1 MRTLFFLCILLGA
14 LTAWG
19 APLPRV
25 IYSAQGGKVKSFDPV
40 LADDL
45 GSFNIIGALFDTLLQ
60 YDYTARPYRLKP
72 SMLAEMPRFSADF
85 RSCRFKLRSDLRF
98 ADHALFKND
107 TKAGRITADDVLYS
121 LKRLCDPRKNSP
133 LYWILRGKIAG
144 MEKFRTAAAAAA
156 PFDFSPYDTCVSGM
170 IKHNDLEFSLC
181 FTSPQPRFLYLLA
194 MPSTAIVSRKAEEF
208 YKGKFADFPVSSGP
222 FLLKSH
228 QRDYKLHL
236 VRNPAFRKEYFAQAQ
251 SPADRT
257 RPLPLADEIILYTVK
272 QPVTAWLLFL
282 QGKTDYNAIGK
293 DDADLIAGGD
303 LPGALSKRGIKL
315 LRSPSFEVR
324 YIGFNC
330 SDPLLGKN
338 KKLRQ
343 ALSLAYNVS
352 TRIAHANNQLLR
364 AHTPIP
370 PGVAGHDENFK
381 NPWSSDDLEKAKQL
395 LAEAGFPGGIDP
407 ATKKPLRLTFDQS
420 GDTTSHRQIAE
431 LTQKEFKALGIELEC
446 IFNFKPRFFDR
457 LRRNRMQLFR
467 LSWTGDYPDA
477 ENFLQL
483 FYSGNAGS
491 CNRANFS
498 MEAFDRLYEK
508 IVAMPDSPEREEL
521 CKKAAAMAADNAAW
535 IFEGFPVSYQLL
547 NPWLENFLPHD
558 FEFTR
563 FKYLTVDPGIRLQKQ
578 KEFRPLNLSELR

>member
-1 MRTLFFLCILLGA
+1 MRFCLLFATLFAALLLIGE
-14 LTAWG
+14 T
-19 APLPRV
+19 PRI

-45 GSFNIIGALFDTLLQ
+45 GSFNIIGALFDTLVQ
-60 YDYTARPYRLKP
+60 YDYTKRPYTLKP
-72 SMLAEMPRFSADF
+72 AMLAEMPRFSKDF
-85 RSCRFKLRSDLRF
+85 RSCRFKLRKDLNF
-98 ADHALFKND
+98 QSHKVFSSSNKG
-107 TKAGRITADDVLYS
+107 TKITTDDVFFS

-144 MEKFRTAAAAAA
+144 MEEFRKAAFKAQ
-156 PFDFSPYDTCVSGM
+156 PYDFTPYDLTIPGM
-170 IKHNDLEFSLC
+170 IKHNDHEFTLC

-194 MPSTAIVSRKAEEF
+194 MPSTAVVSREAEMF
-208 YKGKFADFPVSSGP
+208 FKNRFGDHPVSSGP
-222 FLLKSH
+222 FCIKNYR
-228 QRDYKLHL
+228 RDYKLHL
-236 VRNPAFRKEYFAQAQ
+236 VRNLNFRKEYFAGAATA
-251 SPADRT
+251 ADRK
-257 RPLPLADEIILYTVK
+257 RPLPLADEIVLFTVK

-282 QGKTDYNAIGK
+282 QGKIDYNAIGK
-293 DDADLIAGGD
+293 DDADLVTGGE
-303 LPGALSKRGIKL
+303 LPKALKSRGIKL

-343 ALSLAYNVS
+343 ALSLAYNVQR
-352 TRIAHANNQLLR
+352 RIVHANSQLLR

-370 PGVAGHDENFK
+370 PGVAGHDENFL
-381 NPWSSDDLEKAKQL
+381 NRWSTDDLVKAKQL

-407 ATKKPLRLTFDQS
+407 ATGRPLRLTFDQS

-431 LTQKEFKALGIELEC
+431 MTQKEFQELGIELEC

-491 CNRANFS
+491 CNRTNFS
-498 MEAFDRLYEK
+498 SKEFDRLYEK
-508 IVAMPDSPEREEL
+508 IVAMPDSPERVKL
-521 CKKAAAMAADNAAW
+521 CREAAAHAAAEAPW
-535 IFEGFPVSYQLL
+535 ILEGYPVSYQML
-547 NPWLENFLPHD
+547 NSWIENFLPHD

-563 FKYLTVDPGIRLQKQ
+563 LKYLTVDPAKRTKLQK
-578 KEFRPLNLSELR
+578 KLTPLDFSELR

>member
-1 MRTLFFLCILLGA
+1 MRFCSILATLFAALLLCGE
-14 LTAWG
+14 T
-19 APLPRV
+19 PRI

-45 GSFNIIGALFDTLLQ
+45 GSFNIIGALFDTLVQ
-60 YDYTARPYRLKP
+60 YDYTRRPYTLKC
-72 SMLAEMPRFSADF
+72 SMLAEMPRFSKDF
-85 RSCRFKLRSDLRF
+85 RSCRFKLRADLNF
-98 ADHALFKND
+98 ADHAVFK
-107 TKAGRITADDVLYS
+107 TLPRGTRITADDVFFS

-144 MEKFRTAAAAAA
+144 MDQFRNAAAKAA
-156 PFDFSPYDTCVSGM
+156 PFDFSPYDLPIPGM
-170 IKHNDLEFSLC
+170 IKHNDLEFTLR

-194 MPSTAIVSRKAEEF
+194 MPSTAVVSRQAEE
-208 YKGKFADFPVSSGP
+208 YYRSKSGDFPVSSGP
-222 FLLKSH
+222 FILKKH
-228 QRDYKLHL
+228 LRDYKLHL
-236 VRNPAFRKEYFAQAQ
+236 TRNPNYRREFFAEAAT
-251 SPADRT
+251 SSDRR

-282 QGKTDYNAIGK
+282 QGNIDYNSIGK
-293 DDADLIAGGD
+293 DDADLVAGGE
-303 LPGALSKRGIKL
+303 LPQALPQRGIQL

-330 SDPLLGKN
+330 NDPLLSKN
-338 KKLRQ
+338 RKLRQ
-343 ALSLAYNVS
+343 ALSLAYNVQR
-352 TRIAHANNQLLR
+352 RIIHANGQLLR

-370 PGVAGHDENFK
+370 PGVAGHDAEFR
-381 NPWSSDDLEKAKQL
+381 NPWSADDLAKARRL
-395 LAEAGFPGGIDP
+395 LAEAGFPGGEDP
-407 ATKKPLRLTFDQS
+407 RTGKPLRLTFDQS

-431 LTQKEFKALGIELEC
+431 LTQKEFKELGIDLEC

-483 FYSGNAGS
+483 FYSGNSGS
-491 CNRANFS
+491 CNRTGFS
-498 MEAFDRLYEK
+498 SAEFDRLYER
-508 IVAMPDSPEREEL
+508 IVTLPDSPERQIL
-521 CKKAAAMAADNAAW
+521 CKEAAALIAAEAPW
-535 IFEGFPVSYQLL
+535 IFEGYPVSYQLL

-563 FKYLTVDPGIRLQKQ
+563 LKYLTIDPAKREKSR
-578 KEFRPLNLSELR
+578 KSFKPLSFSDLR

>member
-1 MRTLFFLCILLGA
+1 MRFYSLAAALFAAFLLCGE
-14 LTAWG
+14 T
-19 APLPRV
+19 PR
-25 IYSAQGGKVKSFDPV
+25 IISSAQGGKVKSFDPV

-60 YDYTARPYRLKP
+60 YDYVRRPYTLKP
-72 SMLAEMPRFSADF
+72 AMLEEMPRFSEDF
-85 RSCRFKLRSDLRF
+85 RSCRFKLRSDLYF
-98 ADHALFKND
+98 APHPVFKNSPR
-107 TKAGRITADDVLYS
+107 GRRITSDDVLFS

-133 LYWILRGKIAG
+133 LYWILRGKICG
-144 MEKFRTAAAAAA
+144 MELFRRKALRAEA
-156 PFDFSPYDTCVSGM
+156 FDFSPYDLVIPGM
-170 IKHNDLEFSLC
+170 VRHNDREFTLH

-194 MPSTAIVSRKAEEF
+194 MPSTAVVSRQAEMH
-208 YKGKFADFPVSSGP
+208 YKGRFGDFPVSSGP
-222 FLLKSH
+222 FCLKSH

-236 VRNPAFRKEYFAQAQ
+236 VRNPDFRKEYFSEAQT
-251 SPADRT
+251 PADRK
-257 RPLPLADEIILYTVK
+257 RPLPLADEIVLYTVK

-293 DDADLIAGGD
+293 DDADLVAGGD
-303 LPGALSKRGIKL
+303 LPAALKKRNISL
-315 LRSPSFEVR
+315 LRSPAFEVR

-330 SDPLLGKN
+330 NDPLLGKN

-343 ALSLAYNVS
+343 ALSLVYNVH
-352 TRIAHANNQLLR
+352 TRIVHANGQLLR

-370 PGVAGHDENFK
+370 PGVAGHDKNFK
-381 NPWSSDDLEKAKQL
+381 NPWSCDDLAKAGKL

-407 ATKKPLRLTFDQS
+407 ATGKALRLTFDQS
-420 GDTTSHRQIAE
+420 GDTISHRQIAE
-431 LTQKEFKALGIELEC
+431 LTRKEFKAVGIELEC

-491 CNRANFS
+491 CSRTGFS
-498 MEAFDRLYEK
+498 SPDFDRIYEK
-508 IVAMPDSPEREEL
+508 IIAMPDSREREAL
-521 CKKAAAMAADNAAW
+521 CRKAAAMIADEAPW
-535 IFEGFPVSYQLL
+535 IFEGFPLSYQLL

-563 FKYLTVDPGIRLQKQ
+563 LKYLTVDPSARRNIQKQ
-578 KEFRPLNLSELR
+578 FRPLNFSELR

>member
-1 MRTLFFLCILLGA
+1 MRFLFLVLIFSAAFSLAGG
-14 LTAWG
+14 T
-19 APLPRV
+19 PRI

-45 GSFNIIGALFDTLLQ
+45 GSFNIIGALYDTLVQ
-60 YDYTARPYRLKP
+60 YDYARRPYTLKC
-72 SMLAEMPRFSADF
+72 SMLAEMPVFSKDF

-98 ADHALFKND
+98 AAHPLFKGSIRD
-107 TKAGRITADDVLYS
+107 RKITTDDVFFS
-121 LKRLCDPRKNSP
+121 LKRLCDVRKNSP
-133 LYWILRGKIAG
+133 LYWILRGKIVG
-144 MEKFRTAAAAAA
+144 MEKFRQAAAKAE
-156 PFDFSPYDTCVSGM
+156 PYDFAPYDLPIEGM
-170 IKHNDLEFSLC
+170 VKHNEHEFTLK

-194 MPSTAIVSRKAEEF
+194 MPSTAIVSRRAEVF
-208 YKGKFADFPVSSGP
+208 YKDRFDRNPVSSGP

-228 QRDYKLHL
+228 IRDHKLHL
-236 VRNPAFRKEYFAQAQ
+236 VRNPDFRKEFFREAATA
-251 SPADRT
+251 ADRN
-257 RPLPLADEIILYTVK
+257 RPLPLADEILLYTVK

-282 QGKTDYNAIGK
+282 QGKIDYNAIGK
-293 DDADLIAGGD
+293 DDADLVAGGD
-303 LPGALSKRGIKL
+303 LPQALQKRKIKL
-315 LRSPSFEVR
+315 LRSPAFEIR

-330 SDPLLGKN
+330 NDPLLRNN

-343 ALSLAYNVS
+343 ALSLAYNVEQ
-352 TRIAHANNQLLR
+352 RILHANNQLLR
-364 AHTPIP
+364 AHSPIP
-370 PGVAGHDENFK
+370 PGVAGHDEK
-381 NPWSSDDLEKAKQL
+381 YRSPWGGDDLQKAKTL

-491 CNRANFS
+491 CNRTGFS
-498 MEAFDRLYEK
+498 SKAFDRLYEK
-508 IVAMPDSPEREEL
+508 IIAMPDSPEREKL
-521 CKKAAAMAADNAAW
+521 CAQAAKLAAEEAPW
-535 IFEGFPVSYQLL
+535 IFEGYPVSYQLL

-563 FKYLTVDPGIRLQKQ
+563 LKYLSVDPAKREKIKKQ
-578 KEFRPLNLSELR
+578 FRPLNFSELR

>member
-1 MRTLFFLCILLGA
+1 MRSGSLLAALFAALLLCGGE
-14 LTAWG
+14 T
-19 APLPRV
+19 PRI
-25 IYSAQGGKVKSFDPV
+25 IYSAQGSRVKSFDPV

-45 GSFNIIGALFDTLLQ
+45 GSFNIIGALFDTLVQ
-60 YDYTARPYRLKP
+60 YDYTRRPYTLKC
-72 SMLAEMPRFSADF
+72 SMVAEMPRFSKDF
-85 RSCRFKLRSDLRF
+85 RSCRFKLRSDLQF
-98 ADHALFKND
+98 APHPVFKGSPRG
-107 TKAGRITADDVLYS
+107 TKITADDVFYS

-144 MEKFRTAAAAAA
+144 MEEFRKAAAKAA
-156 PFDFSPYDTCVSGM
+156 PYDFTPYDLPVSGM
-170 IKHNDLEFSLC
+170 VKHNDLEFTLH

-194 MPSTAIVSRKAEEF
+194 MPSTAVISRRAEAF
-208 YKGKFADFPVSSGP
+208 YKEDFDKHPVSSGP
-222 FLLKSH
+222 FTVKSH
-228 QRDYKLHL
+228 LRDYKLHL
-236 VRNPAFRKEYFAQAQ
+236 VRNTHYRKEYFSEAQT
-251 SPADRT
+251 PADRL
-257 RPLPLADEIILYTVK
+257 RPLPLADEILLFSVK

-293 DDADLIAGGD
+293 DDADLVAGGD
-303 LPGALSKRGIKL
+303 LPAALSKRGVRL
-315 LRSPSFEVR
+315 LRSPAFEVR

-330 SDPLLGKN
+330 NDPLLGKN
-338 KKLRQ
+338 RKLRQ
-343 ALSLAYNVS
+343 ALSLAYNVQQ
-352 TRIAHANNQLLR
+352 RIFHANNQLLR

-370 PGVAGHDENFK
+370 PGVAGHDENYRS
-381 NPWSSDDLEKAKQL
+381 PWGGDDMKKAAQL

-407 ATKKPLRLTFDQS
+407 ATGKVLRLTFDQS
-420 GDTTSHRQIAE
+420 GDSTSHRQIAE
-431 LTQKEFKALGIELEC
+431 MTQKEFKELGVELEC

-491 CNRANFS
+491 CNRTGFS
-498 MEAFDRLYEK
+498 SEKFDRLYEK
-508 IVAMPDSPEREEL
+508 IVAMPDSPERVKLCYQAAELVAEEVP
-521 CKKAAAMAADNAAW
+521 W

-563 FKYLTVDPGIRLQKQ
+563 LKYLSVDPAKREKAK
-578 KEFRPLNLSELR
+578 KEFRALNFSELR